1 MYYYCVM
8 KQSFELNDTIKQLTT
23 IKINNKVDEFLS
35 AINLTRD
42 DVTLE
47 IVKSNWGDPSHE
59 KLISIDEL
67 FDSINYWL
75 KVDADYTPTYKI
87 IVTND
92 IFKTSLISI
101 SFSRKNFNFHIMYD
115 GIRGYK
121 LNYGGDAFWKR
132 YDDRQ
137 SLIDAINKRLNITR
151 LIKKI

>member
-1 MYYYCVM
+1 MYYYCIM
-8 KQSFELNDTIKQLTT
+8 KQSFELNDAIKQLTT

-47 IVKSNWGDPSHE
+47 FVEANWRDLSHQ

-67 FDSINYWL
+67 FDSINNWL
-75 KVDADYTPTYKI
+75 KIDVGYIPTYKI

>member
-23 IKINNKVDEFLS
+23 IKINIKVGEFLS

-47 IVKSNWGDPSHE
+47 FVETNWRDLGHQ
-59 KLISIDEL
+59 KHMSIDEL
-67 FDSINYWL
+67 FDSVNNWL
-75 KVDADYTPTYKI
+75 KIDVDYIPSYKI
-87 IVTND
+87 IITND
-92 IFKTSLISI
+92 IFKVSLISI
-101 SFSRKNFNFHIMYD
+101 SFNYQRFSFHVMYD

-121 LNYGGDAFWKR
+121 LNYRGDAFWKR
-132 YDDRQ
+132 YVDRQ

-151 LIKKI
+151 LIEKI